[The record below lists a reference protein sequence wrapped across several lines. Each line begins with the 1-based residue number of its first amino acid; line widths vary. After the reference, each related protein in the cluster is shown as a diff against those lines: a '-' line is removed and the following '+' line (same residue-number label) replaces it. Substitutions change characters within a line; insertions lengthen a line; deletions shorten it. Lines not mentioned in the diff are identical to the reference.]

1 MARPA
6 MSSDTQVA
14 IRVPREW
21 LDRASHLVPGLSR
34 PGIEVTRSDVL
45 RAALAKGLDALEADE
60 SRRSDRSRK

>member
-1 MARPA
+1 